1 MDLVVDANVLFS
13 VIIKKGRT
21 EELLFIE
28 DLHLF
33 APEFLFQE
41 FENYKELIVEK
52 TNRTY
57 DDFEDVIIILRKKI
71 KTIPNEEI
79 ESFIPIAKEIC
90 PDPKDV
96 DYFALALKL
105 NCGIWSNDKVL
116 KQQNKVQIYS
126 TAEIMKIY

>member
-1 MDLVVDANVLFS
+1 
-13 VIIKKGRT
+13 
-21 EELLFIE
+21 
-28 DLHLF
+28 
-33 APEFLFQE
+33 
-41 FENYKELIVEK
+41 
-52 TNRTY
+52 
-57 DDFEDVIIILRKKI
+57 LRKKI
-71 KTIPNEEI
+71 KAIPNEEI